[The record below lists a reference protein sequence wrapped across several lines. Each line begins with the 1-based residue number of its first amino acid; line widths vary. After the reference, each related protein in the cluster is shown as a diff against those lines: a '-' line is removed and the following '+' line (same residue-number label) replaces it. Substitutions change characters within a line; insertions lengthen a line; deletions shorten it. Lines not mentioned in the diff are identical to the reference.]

1 MRFRLFILLCLY
13 AGMAEAFWTGVAM
26 ELGDYDLDWKF
37 DNDTREAQITS
48 IDFQLEDSTE
58 DGLRIGIGIGYFDMR
73 VVADSAAENLKFDGQ
88 YLSFYLRGPVEITD
102 NIGLHG
108 LFDLRLYTGTES
120 GSEEDKADIDWTEN
134 RFQLGLSLFVSKLR
148 ITPYAE
154 YRHVDGDISDDRG
167 TGVFEMDEAQSS
179 GVQFDYFMQPDAYVR
194 LDIRDSGQGG
204 FLTFARRY

>member
-1 MRFRLFILLCLY
+1 MRFSLIILLWLY

-37 DNDTREAQITS
+37 DDGSREAQITS

-73 VVADSAAENLKFDGQ
+73 VVAGSTAENLKYDGQ
-88 YLSFYLRGPVEITD
+88 YLSFYLRKPFEITD
-102 NIGLHG
+102 NIAIHS
-108 LFDLRLYTGTES
+108 LFDLRLWTGTES
-120 GSEEDKADIDWTEN
+120 GSEEDKTDIDWTEN
-134 RFQLGLSLFVSKLR
+134 RFQLGLSLFFSKLR

-154 YRHVDGDISDDRG
+154 YRHVDGDISSDRG
-167 TGVFEMDEAQSS
+167 AGVFEMDEAQSA